1 MKKFLVV
8 FLMFISIYVFAQTD
22 NTESKVQRYKIY
34 PTENINISLKLDT
47 ATGRIWMV
55 QIGLGDNDAM
65 TVILNDESLIMSSEE
80 IKAGRFELYP
90 TKNMY
95 NFILLD
101 TQNGYMFQ
109 VQWHTNLDK
118 RIIVPIL

>member
-55 QIGLGDNDAM
+55 KIGLGDNDAM

-80 IKAGRFELYP
+80 IKAGRFELY
-90 TKNMY
+90 KNMY